1 MLHEILFYGRG
12 GQGAVTAANILVEAA
27 MLEGKHGQGF
37 PFFGAERRGAPVT
50 AFARLSD
57 KPILRHGMFNE
68 ADVIIV
74 LDPGLLDLG
83 VVKRSLL
90 RENGIVVV
98 NTEKDKVPMESINHR
113 GRARIYRV
121 DATKIA
127 RDLGLVI
134 AGWPVVNT
142 SMLGA
147 FAKATGLLTIESVK
161 KAIMNYFEGG
171 KAGELN
177 MRAAERAYH
186 ETKLVL
192 EV

>member
-1 MLHEILFYGRG
+1 MLYEILFYGRG

-27 MLEGKHGQGF
+27 MFEGKHGQGF

-98 NTEKDKVPMESINHR
+98 NTEKDKVLPESINHR

-147 FAKATGLLTIESVK
+147 FVKATGLLTIESVK

-177 MRAAERAYH
+177 TRAAERAYH
-186 ETKLVL
+186 ETKLIL